1 MGRCRGRV
9 FQKESTRVGQTSL
22 SLLKKQQEERG
33 KWRGMERWL
42 ETQNSHRRECGCH
55 SPCGGKPLEDREQ
68 KKIILAIE
76 RSTDSKGTRS
86 ERDQSGSNY
95 DNPNSRGQGGRSE
108 WERCPQCVLR
118 GLDVKAWRGGQQR
131 KTGSLCSEQLDLH
144 GQSLN
149 VLTTGHVPSL
159 TLQPVSRLCPRT

>member
-118 GLDVKAWRGGQQR
+118 GLDVKAWGG
-131 KTGSLCSEQLDLH
+131 
-144 GQSLN
+144 
-149 VLTTGHVPSL
+149 
-159 TLQPVSRLCPRT
+159 SRERQEAFALSNWISMDKV